1 MALAP
6 IPLKTAIV
14 DTVGAIN
21 IFFRQRWEELR
32 TLTGLVP
39 ARAVYTTPTAVQNA
53 SILSQLLYTVVQGG
67 LYRVTFNLRRTVV
80 DGVGSQLQFVWHYT
94 ESGLPLSISAT
105 ANATDTTGS
114 VYSATQLLKVDA
126 NTNLTF
132 DVVYTSTT
140 PGLMKFRGDVAAEQV
155 AQA

>member
-6 IPLKTAIV
+6 IPLETAIV
-14 DTVGAIN
+14 DTLGAIN

-39 ARAVYTTPTAVQNA
+39 AKAVYTTPNTVQSA
-53 SILSQLLYTVVQGG
+53 SILTQLLFTAVQGG
-67 LYRVTFNLRRTVV
+67 LYRVTFNLRRTAI
-80 DGVGSQLQFVWHYT
+80 DGAGSTLQFVWHYT
-94 ESGLPLSISAT
+94 EGGVPLSISAV

-114 VYSATQLLKVDA
+114 VYSASQLVNADA

-132 DVVYTSTT
+132 DVLYTSTT
-140 PGLMKFRGDVAAEQV
+140 PGQMKFRGSVTAEQV